1 MHCVKSFRA
10 YNVKS
15 SSTLFLDNIQWN
27 FEIYFPCARFNSLLG
42 YNLITKSWDHQ
53 KWDFQTPISWNWK
66 NTLSCEIYFF
76 EKLYSESIEFETYQD
91 GWKNEH
97 LYLQT
102 FETIVKAEI
111 NRVLHET
118 CVEDCHLVAR
128 FKNAWTGR
136 SKFEREGSRNFF
148 RNRQISSETHETSST
163 CFWDPRAPLGP
174 IVTRVSSQGP
184 PQKWFSFRK
193 CDERGWKSTLST
205 FLLKEVS

>member
-1 MHCVKSFRA
+1 MHCVKSIRA

-76 EKLYSESIEFETYQD
+76 EKLLIANLLNSKPIKMDEKDNTCIYKLLKPLS
-91 GWKNEH
+91 K
-97 LYLQT
+97 
-102 FETIVKAEI
+102 VKSTEYY
-111 NRVLHET
+111 R
-118 CVEDCHLVAR
+118 VAR
-128 FKNAWTGR
+128 FENAWTGR

-163 CFWDPRAPLGP
+163 CFWDPNAPLGS
-174 IVTRVSSQGP
+174 IVTRVSSQEP

-193 CDERGWKSTLST
+193 CDEGGWKSTLLT
-205 FLLKEVS
+205 FSLKEIS